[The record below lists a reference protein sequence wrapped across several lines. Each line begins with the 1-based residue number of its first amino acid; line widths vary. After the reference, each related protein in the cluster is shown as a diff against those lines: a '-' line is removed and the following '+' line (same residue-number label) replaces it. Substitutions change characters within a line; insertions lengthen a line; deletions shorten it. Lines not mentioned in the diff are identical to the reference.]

1 MGVMDDILKEVV
13 PSEIKHYGVK
23 GMKWG
28 VTRAKDDSGDS
39 GGKSSGG
46 FDKSK
51 PLVFQQGENGPIGF
65 VGGPGGEGNEEYE
78 EFLKAL
84 KALMDDKSLS
94 PAEILERSKAL
105 KSDFIKKMTKKYDL
119 KGENL
124 GRKSAKEGGDFFKDA
139 QKNVD
144 SFVKDTQKNV
154 GKFLDSAGKELKR
167 PFGSSTTTSQ
177 LVTGK
182 DGKRYNEIKT
192 VRKDGLGKVTSKDVK
207 REPVKKV
214 KVSKKTEAA
223 IIKALSKAKET
234 KHSDLRDEDYIEHYG
249 VKGQR
254 WGFRKATTRGG
265 TPPSKRKRKA
275 DEGEDKKEAEAPKKK
290 SAKDLTD
297 AELREAINRVQL
309 EKQYN
314 QLTTPQK
321 AESVVS
327 SVLKTA
333 GKQVATQVITQ
344 VGTAYLSKAV
354 GVNLNKALPDAYKV
368 TGKKGG

>member
-28 VTRAKDDSGDS
+28 VRRKTFSGKAAARTTLARSTLKSATWAARASGQPMGQSEVYHQVYRGAASKIRQGTRALNRDPKYKNANFRKD
-39 GGKSSGG
+39 SSLRKQYYDDYSKMVVQQLNASATRNGRSPDG
-46 FDKSK
+46 RLQMKFSFDANT
-51 PLVFQQGENGPIGF
+51 E
-65 VGGPGGEGNEEYE
+65 
-78 EFLKAL
+78 
-84 KALMDDKSLS
+84 LS
-94 PAEILERSKAL
+94 PKASITRVETLGARSQSRKEANTSIKGMKADT
-105 KSDFIKKMTKKYDL
+105 KAARQEVREAKKA
-119 KGENL
+119 
-124 GRKSAKEGGDFFKDA
+124 S
-139 QKNVD
+139 
-144 SFVKDTQKNV
+144 
-154 GKFLDSAGKELKR
+154 KELSHDA
-167 PFGSSTTTSQ
+167 SSPDETT
-177 LVTGK
+177 LFNVTLSIDETGHIVDMEL
-182 DGKRYNEIKT
+182 DGVE
-192 VRKDGLGKVTSKDVK
+192 
-207 REPVKKV
+207 
-214 KVSKKTEAA
+214 
-223 IIKALSKAKET
+223 
-234 KHSDLRDEDYIEHYG
+234 HSNLRDEDYIEHYG
-249 VKGQR
+249 VPGQR

>member
-13 PSEIKHYGVK
+13 PSEIKHYGV
-23 GMKWG
+23 
-28 VTRAKDDSGDS
+28 
-39 GGKSSGG
+39 
-46 FDKSK
+46 
-51 PLVFQQGENGPIGF
+51 P
-65 VGGPGGEGNEEYE
+65 
-78 EFLKAL
+78 
-84 KALMDDKSLS
+84 
-94 PAEILERSKAL
+94 
-105 KSDFIKKMTKKYDL
+105 
-119 KGENL
+119 
-124 GRKSAKEGGDFFKDA
+124 
-139 QKNVD
+139 
-144 SFVKDTQKNV
+144 
-154 GKFLDSAGKELKR
+154 
-167 PFGSSTTTSQ
+167 
-177 LVTGK
+177 
-182 DGKRYNEIKT
+182 
-192 VRKDGLGKVTSKDVK
+192 
-207 REPVKKV
+207 
-214 KVSKKTEAA
+214 
-223 IIKALSKAKET
+223 
-234 KHSDLRDEDYIEHYG
+234 
-249 VKGQR
+249 GQR

-265 TPPSKRKRKA
+265 TPPSKRKAKGN
-275 DEGEDKKEAEAPKKK
+275 EGEDKKEAEAPKKK

>member
-13 PSEIKHYGVK
+13 PSEIK
-23 GMKWG
+23 
-28 VTRAKDDSGDS
+28 
-39 GGKSSGG
+39 
-46 FDKSK
+46 
-51 PLVFQQGENGPIGF
+51 
-65 VGGPGGEGNEEYE
+65 
-78 EFLKAL
+78 
-84 KALMDDKSLS
+84 
-94 PAEILERSKAL
+94 
-105 KSDFIKKMTKKYDL
+105 
-119 KGENL
+119 
-124 GRKSAKEGGDFFKDA
+124 
-139 QKNVD
+139 
-144 SFVKDTQKNV
+144 
-154 GKFLDSAGKELKR
+154 
-167 PFGSSTTTSQ
+167 
-177 LVTGK
+177 
-182 DGKRYNEIKT
+182 
-192 VRKDGLGKVTSKDVK
+192 
-207 REPVKKV
+207 
-214 KVSKKTEAA
+214 
-223 IIKALSKAKET
+223 
-234 KHSDLRDEDYIEHYG
+234 HYG

-265 TPPSKRKRKA
+265 TPPSKRKRKTKV